1 MLEDSEPP
9 LGPPSATFTLP
20 RTRSLCNHTAAGAE
34 AGKGG
39 PLSAQGN

>member
-1 MLEDSEPP
+1 MLEGSEPP

-20 RTRSLCNHTAAGAE
+20 RTRSLCNHMAVGAE